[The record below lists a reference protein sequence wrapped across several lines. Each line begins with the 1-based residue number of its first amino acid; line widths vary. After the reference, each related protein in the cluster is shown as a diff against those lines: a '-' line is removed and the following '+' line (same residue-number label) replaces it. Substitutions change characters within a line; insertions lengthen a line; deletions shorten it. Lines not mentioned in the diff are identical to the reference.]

1 MSSYPTLYL
10 YNNNNN
16 IANASNSSN
25 TTNVPEYVGFISLSV
40 SVVFFGSNYLP
51 VKAYDT
57 GDGMFFQLILTTA
70 IWTCGFIVNCIKKFP
85 KFYPLPMLG
94 GFLWSTGNLNTV
106 IIIKLIG
113 LGLGNLFWVL
123 FYLNLFNIDILYLG
137 LFLLFLFI

>member
-25 TTNVPEYVGFISLSV
+25 TTNVPEYIGFISLSV

-113 LGLGNLFWVL
+113 LGLGNLFWV
-123 FYLNLFNIDILYLG
+123 FYLYLFNIYLIS
-137 LFLLFLFI
+137 LVIYIIFI